1 MSNLTTLLNVNVHN
15 PRICYCVDFLQP
27 LDPYLILLHLQLF
40 GYFPPENTQI
50 SKNTPKNIK
59 YACFFFNMGYF
70 TPDRNDLHGMR
81 IRALGTNIRY
91 PWTSHPLSLSLQA
104 NALGWTVLE
113 YSLV

>member
-40 GYFPPENTQI
+40 GYFPPENTEMSQ
-50 SKNTPKNIK
+50 NTP
-59 YACFFFNMGYF
+59 FNMGYF

-91 PWTSHPLSLSLQA
+91 PWTSDPFVKWLSLSLQA